1 MLPRGGPTGN
11 DAIDRIPAVLLRET
25 TERAPTTT
33 QPVPAG
39 EQDTAC
45 NTVLVCA
52 LCGTP
57 ITSSSERIDVE
68 GSHEHFKVNPHGV
81 SFRVGCF
88 SSAGNLVVIGPPQ
101 RAWSWFAGYAWLI
114 ESCAGCGTHLGWL
127 FQGDAHRFHGLLVDA
142 LIEQDEPAP

>member
-1 MLPRGGPTGN
+1 MFPLGGPAAGG
-11 DAIDRIPAVLLRET
+11 AIDRIPPILLRET
-25 TERAPTTT
+25 TERAPTTSR
-33 QPVPAG
+33 PSPAG
-39 EQDTAC
+39 ERTGRKVVLAC
-45 NTVLVCA
+45 AVCEV
-52 LCGTP
+52 P
-57 ITSSSERIDVE
+57 ITSTSERIEVE
-68 GSHEHFKVNPHGV
+68 GHHEHFKVNPHGV

-114 ESCAGCGTHLGWL
+114 ESCAGCGTHMGWL